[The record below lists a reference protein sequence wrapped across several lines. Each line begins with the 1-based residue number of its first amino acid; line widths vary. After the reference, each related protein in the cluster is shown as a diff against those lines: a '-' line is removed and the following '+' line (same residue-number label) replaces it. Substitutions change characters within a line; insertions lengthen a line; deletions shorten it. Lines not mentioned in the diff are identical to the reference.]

1 MGDQAPR
8 GQTAVAV
15 LAVLVVVGFLGA
27 LWIAL
32 GQEKVSE
39 PALLLLGG
47 LGSAFGAVINYY
59 FGSSLGSAVKTTLLK
74 TVKRK
79 TSTR

>member
-1 MGDQAPR
+1 MDDQAPR
-8 GQTAVAV
+8 GQTAVAI

-32 GQEKVSE
+32 GLEKVSE

-74 TVKRK
+74 TTLPGGK
-79 TSTR
+79 

>member
-1 MGDQAPR
+1 MDDQAPR
-8 GQTAVAV
+8 RQTAVAI

-32 GQEKVSE
+32 GLEKVSE

-74 TVKRK
+74 TTLPGGK
-79 TSTR
+79 

>member
-47 LGSAFGAVINYY
+47 LGSAFGAVVNYY

-74 TVKRK
+74 TTLPGDK
-79 TSTR
+79 

>member
-74 TVKRK
+74 TTLPGDK
-79 TSTR
+79 

>member
-8 GQTAVAV
+8 GQTAMAL
-15 LAVLVVVGFLGA
+15 LAALVVIGFLGA
-27 LWIAL
+27 LWIAFGL
-32 GQEKVSE
+32 EKASE

-74 TVKRK
+74 TTLPGDK
-79 TSTR
+79 

>member
-1 MGDQAPR
+1 MDDQAPR
-8 GQTAVAV
+8 GQTAVAI

-32 GQEKVSE
+32 GLEKVSE

-74 TVKRK
+74 TTLPGDK
-79 TSTR
+79 

>member
-32 GQEKVSE
+32 GREKVSE

-74 TVKRK
+74 TTLPGDK
-79 TSTR
+79 

>member
-1 MGDQAPR
+1 MDDQAPR
-8 GQTAVAV
+8 GQTAVAI

-32 GQEKVSE
+32 GLEKVSE

-47 LGSAFGAVINYY
+47 LGSAFGAVVNYY
-59 FGSSLGSAVKTTLLK
+59 FGSSLGSAVKTSLLK
-74 TVKRK
+74 TALPGDK
-79 TSTR
+79 

>member
-1 MGDQAPR
+1 MDDQAPR

-74 TVKRK
+74 TTLPGDK
-79 TSTR
+79 

>member
-8 GQTAVAV
+8 GQTAVAI

-74 TVKRK
+74 TTLPGDK
-79 TSTR
+79 

>member
-1 MGDQAPR
+1 MDDQAPR
-8 GQTAVAV
+8 GQTAVAI

-27 LWIAL
+27 LWTAL
-32 GQEKVSE
+32 GLEKVSE

-74 TVKRK
+74 TTLPGDK
-79 TSTR
+79 

>member
-1 MGDQAPR
+1 MDDQAPR
-8 GQTAVAV
+8 GQTAMAL
-15 LAVLVVVGFLGA
+15 LAALVVIGFLGA

-74 TVKRK
+74 TTLPGDK
-79 TSTR
+79 

>member
-32 GQEKVSE
+32 GLEKVSE

-47 LGSAFGAVINYY
+47 LGSAFGAVVNYY

-74 TVKRK
+74 TTLPGDK
-79 TSTR
+79 

>member
-1 MGDQAPR
+1 MDDQAPR
-8 GQTAVAV
+8 GQTAVAT
-15 LAVLVVVGFLGA
+15 LAVLVVIGFLGA
-27 LWIAL
+27 QWIAL
-32 GQEKVSE
+32 GLEKVSE

-74 TVKRK
+74 TTLPGDK
-79 TSTR
+79 

>member
-1 MGDQAPR
+1 MAL
-8 GQTAVAV
+8 
-15 LAVLVVVGFLGA
+15 LAALVVVGFLGA

-32 GQEKVSE
+32 GLEKVSE

-74 TVKRK
+74 TTLPGGK
-79 TSTR
+79 

>member
-8 GQTAVAV
+8 GQTAVAT

-32 GQEKVSE
+32 GLEKVSE

-74 TVKRK
+74 TTLPGDK
-79 TSTR
+79 

>member
-1 MGDQAPR
+1 MDDQAPR

-47 LGSAFGAVINYY
+47 LGSAFGAVVNYY

-74 TVKRK
+74 TTLPGDK
-79 TSTR
+79 

>member
-1 MGDQAPR
+1 MDDQAPR

-32 GQEKVSE
+32 GLEKVSE

-47 LGSAFGAVINYY
+47 LGSAFGAVVNYY

-74 TVKRK
+74 TTLPGDK
-79 TSTR
+79 

>member
-1 MGDQAPR
+1 MDDQAPR
-8 GQTAVAV
+8 GQTAVAI

-32 GQEKVSE
+32 GLEKVSE

-47 LGSAFGAVINYY
+47 LGSAFGAVVNYY

-74 TVKRK
+74 TTLPGGK
-79 TSTR
+79 

>member
-1 MGDQAPR
+1 MDDQAPR
-8 GQTAVAV
+8 GQTAVAT

-27 LWIAL
+27 LWTAL
-32 GQEKVSE
+32 GLEKVSE

-74 TVKRK
+74 TTLPGDK
-79 TSTR
+79 

>member
-32 GQEKVSE
+32 GLEKVSE

-74 TVKRK
+74 TTLPGDK
-79 TSTR
+79 

>member
-1 MGDQAPR
+1 MDDQVPR
-8 GQTAVAV
+8 GQTAVAI

-32 GQEKVSE
+32 GLEKVSE

-74 TVKRK
+74 TTLPGDK
-79 TSTR
+79 

>member
-1 MGDQAPR
+1 MDDQAPR
-8 GQTAVAV
+8 GQTAVAI

-32 GQEKVSE
+32 GLEKVSE

-47 LGSAFGAVINYY
+47 LGSAFGAVVNYY
-59 FGSSLGSAVKTTLLK
+59 FGSSLGSAVKTSLLK
-74 TVKRK
+74 TTLPGDK
-79 TSTR
+79 

>member
-32 GQEKVSE
+32 ELKKVSE

-74 TVKRK
+74 TTLPGDK
-79 TSTR
+79 

>member
-1 MGDQAPR
+1 MDDQAPR
-8 GQTAVAV
+8 GQTAVAT
-15 LAVLVVVGFLGA
+15 LAVLVVIGFLGA

-32 GQEKVSE
+32 GLEKVSE

-74 TVKRK
+74 TTLPGDK
-79 TSTR
+79 